1 MLLLVL
7 LKLLLNVSFDKTTFI
22 LFIIYLFLF
31 IVAVNSNDRASQE
44 LFEEAG
50 YALGAHLRAIS
61 THIGKSLYDQGK
73 LRVVAVGS
81 VFRSWKFLK
90 PGIETFVKLEIK

>member
-1 MLLLVL
+1 
-7 LKLLLNVSFDKTTFI
+7 
-22 LFIIYLFLF
+22 LFIIYLFFLL
-31 IVAVNSNDRASQE
+31 IVAVNNNDRASQQ

-73 LRVVAVGS
+73 LRVVTVGS

-90 PGIETFVKLEIK
+90 PGIEIFVKLEIK